1 MLVKIHKHLRLKPRT
16 STSKILMIFLIH
28 MYQAC
33 ISALKDSMI
42 INLSL
47 IDQVDHMGVIAAD
60 NQRNITVE

>member
-1 MLVKIHKHLRLKPRT
+1 
-16 STSKILMIFLIH
+16 

-33 ISALKDSMI
+33 ISALKDSII